1 MDPFRT
7 RFQIPLGCEF
17 EERSGVGNMR
27 EVALE
32 MVEIQEESKKN
43 NGHTYIP
50 VKIQCIPEAKTA
62 ESSRVHTIQ
71 LNFTVEKA
79 NGKKKI
85 VRIISMQP

>member
-17 EERSGVGNMR
+17 EERSGVGDMR

-50 VKIQCIPEAKTA
+50 VKIQCIPEASTG
-62 ESSRVHTIQ
+62 E
-71 LNFTVEKA
+71 
-79 NGKKKI
+79 
-85 VRIISMQP
+85 SMQCNSILHVERANEKKL